1 MDEKRRKQQEYHA
14 ALDRQV
20 RDKAVDDQ
28 SRRYQN
34 KQSTNFPPLAPPD
47 PYKSPDRVLPVRG
60 RPGKE
65 NVLRRDDRNAAPDE
79 DLALLVGA
87 VRGDQMPHSIVGA
100 MRIDGVGGPEGYAGG
115 DVVGMVQQLAGEVSR
130 QAAAS
135 ARLHQRHSEET
146 RTLRDRLHRCEAQVV
161 EAQAG
166 RKAAELKAR
175 LAADSAASPQAPSTA
190 AAAAANAHAVADTV
204 AKMQHDVHHLQ
215 LELNRER
222 HVREEAAT
230 AAAAE
235 RASLAAANRQIEERC
250 AGLEDLLRR
259 EHAER
264 LASEDR
270 LRANVHD
277 SRQAC
282 APLERVATLELALQ
296 RESQAR
302 TASIADTSRGFAAA
316 QAQAAQDLRSARADA
331 EGQARAAASTAADST
346 RALRLDLVSQLEGL
360 ERRTTQ
366 ASAESQTRL
375 EAQVGEALRLVHR
388 QAKATEAAAQQ
399 RANELRRV
407 LSAEIQ
413 ARQGGAESSE
423 TRAAEV
429 QAALHA
435 QGERLAA
442 LETELAEVAAAKS
455 SKKTGGLTKGS
466 KWGGSIHKNSSSASS
481 SGGSGTTAVAAAT
494 AGTAQKESNSFFSFG
509 KSKPAKA
516 AHEQQESTSS
526 SSSSSAGIVTPAA
539 AAPSVQA
546 PTVNAPPPPARE
558 EYHPAEEAGDEDSS
572 ELANL
577 KRLHE
582 EREAQ
587 WQSQMAAQVSTAV
600 AEAMRVEA
608 NIALPKAPLTLC
620 DDVAQLSA
628 RLERLERIA
637 LSTAS
642 SSSGTNAANAEIATA
657 AATSLQSEAD
667 TTPSNSKPATPDLTS
682 LSAKEAKAREKAEKE
697 RIAKEKKDAAA
708 KEKAD
713 KAQAAKEAKE
723 AMKKGGL
730 KKRNKKEVADDV
742 IEAVSAAGEGRGG
755 ESRPESSEGQ
765 TASAD
770 AVSNAGPVAKRMPAV
785 STGEAVAAQAS
796 VTADKVTQQQAA
808 AAAAAAAAQAQE
820 QHAAD
825 LAALRHEVSRV
836 ANAAAQAAAEAAA
849 QAQQRNDALQER
861 MAGDESRLAELEGD
875 YNRRRAELE
884 ANNNSQIAEQE
895 VRRQQEQRE
904 TAVQQQ
910 RQLQQQQQQ
919 QSRWQSELEQMLRRA
934 DETLTRADAATHEA
948 RQLADSSRAEAR
960 AATASMRAELLDQGS
975 SARSR
980 LDAALASHRAE
991 LLAEVRSAT
1000 SAATQ
1005 ECRDLSRQH
1014 LTAAEGAAAES
1025 TREAQRAVE
1034 AAKAV
1039 GAAGQSWDDA
1049 LSTTKASL
1057 TALVA
1062 TEGNA
1067 LRAVVKAA
1075 TAAEAAER
1083 QRREARALEDSE
1095 QRVKD
1100 AMAMIRAEVQQRHD
1114 EITRTGAQQ
1123 QEEAATGLN
1132 RQLTEAA
1139 ARAEV
1144 ATCLHALV
1152 DQVADQEWVA
1162 QLHASASSVA
1172 LLGRGVMLGLNRTN
1186 ELADQLEEY
1195 AEEDEI
1201 QREVSMQTLACAT
1214 ELIFSFPF
1222 IITFHTLYL
1231 SPVLFFISF
1240 SALLC
1245 LYFCCLLGGCAIF
1258 VGALRCS

>member
-28 SRRYQN
+28 RRRYQN

-47 PYKSPDRVLPVRG
+47 PYKSHDRVLPVRG

-175 LAADSAASPQAPSTA
+175 LAADSAASPQAPSTG

-235 RASLAAANRQIEERC
+235 RSSLAAANRQIEERC

-277 SRQAC
+277 SRKAC

-331 EGQARAAASTAADST
+331 EGQARAAASAAADST

-366 ASAESQTRL
+366 ACAESQTRL

-435 QGERLAA
+435 QGDRLAA
-442 LETELAEVAAAKS
+442 LETEVAEVAAAKS
-455 SKKTGGLTKGS
+455 SKKTGGLSKSS
-466 KWGGSIHKNSSSASS
+466 KWGGSSHKNSSGSSSS
-481 SGGSGTTAVAAAT
+481 SGGSATAAVAAST
-494 AGTAQKESNSFFSFG
+494 AGAPQKESNSFFSFG

-516 AHEQQESTSS
+516 APEQEESTSS
-526 SSSSSAGIVTPAA
+526 SSSLSAEMVTPAA
-539 AAPSVQA
+539 SAPSVQA
-546 PTVNAPPPPARE
+546 PTVNAPPPPAPE
-558 EYHPAEEAGDEDSS
+558 EYHPAEEEDEEEEDSS

-642 SSSGTNAANAEIATA
+642 SSSSTRAANTETPTTAT
-657 AATSLQSEAD
+657 TSSQSGAD
-667 TTPSNSKPATPDLTS
+667 ATPSNSKPATPDLTS
-682 LSAKEAKAREKAEKE
+682 LSTKEAKAREKAEKE
-697 RIAKEKKDAAA
+697 RIAKEKKVAAA

-713 KAQAAKEAKE
+713 NAQAAKEAKD
-723 AMKKGGL
+723 AKKKGGM
-730 KKRNKKEVADDV
+730 KKRNSKEVADDV
-742 IEAVSAAGEGRGG
+742 MEAVSLAGRGG
-755 ESRPESSEGQ
+755 EESRPESPEAQ
-765 TASAD
+765 TTSAD
-770 AVSNAGPVAKRMPAV
+770 AGSNAGRVAESVPAV
-785 STGEAVAAQAS
+785 STGETVEAQAP
-796 VTADKVTQQQAA
+796 VTADSAA
-808 AAAAAAAAQAQE
+808 QRQAAAAAAAAQAQE
-820 QHAAD
+820 EHAAD
-825 LAALRHEVSRV
+825 LAALRQEVSRV

-849 QAQQRNDALQER
+849 QAQLRNDALQER

-875 YNRRRAELE
+875 YNRRRAEEE
-884 ANNNSQIAEQE
+884 ANNNSQSAEQE

-904 TAVQQQ
+904 AAVQQQ
-910 RQLQQQQQQ
+910 RLQQQQQQ